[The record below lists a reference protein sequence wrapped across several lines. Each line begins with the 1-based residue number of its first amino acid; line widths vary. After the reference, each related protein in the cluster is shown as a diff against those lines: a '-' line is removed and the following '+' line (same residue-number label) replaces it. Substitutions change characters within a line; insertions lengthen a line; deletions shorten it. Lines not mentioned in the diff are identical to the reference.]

1 MRLALTA
8 AALITLAAGAAQA
21 STPGSWNDLR
31 VRSDKAC
38 IAAAQELRNVR
49 VTAYGDTFQSV
60 TVSNLE
66 GVYKPRHMKGA
77 RGKATCVFDKRSG
90 RAEVQE
96 LQVRR

>member
-1 MRLALTA
+1 MRILLTA
-8 AALITLAAGAAQA
+8 TAMLTLAAGAAQA
-21 STPGSWNDLR
+21 SSPGAWNDLR

-60 TVSNLE
+60 TVSSLE

-77 RGKATCVFDKRSG
+77 RGKATCLFDKRSG

>member
-1 MRLALTA
+1 MRLALTT
-8 AALITLAAGAAQA
+8 AALITLAASAAQA

-49 VTAYGDTFQSV
+49 ITAYGDTFQSV
-60 TVSNLE
+60 TVSSLE
-66 GVYKPRHMKGA
+66 GVYRPKHMKGA

>member
-1 MRLALTA
+1 M
-8 AALITLAAGAAQA
+8 
-21 STPGSWNDLR
+21 
-31 VRSDKAC
+31 
-38 IAAAQELRNVR
+38 
-49 VTAYGDTFQSV
+49 

-66 GVYKPRHMKGA
+66 GVYKPKHMKGA

>member
-1 MRLALTA
+1 MRIALTA
-8 AALITLAAGAAQA
+8 AALLTLAAGAAQA
-21 STPGSWNDLR
+21 SSPGAWNDLR

-38 IAAAQELRNVR
+38 IAAAQELRNAR

-60 TVSNLE
+60 TVSSLE

>member
-1 MRLALTA
+1 MRIALTA
-8 AALITLAAGAAQA
+8 AALLTLAAGSAQA
-21 STPGSWNDLR
+21 STPESWNDLR

-60 TVSNLE
+60 TVSSLE
-66 GVYKPRHMKGA
+66 GVYKTRHMKGA
-77 RGKATCVFDKRSG
+77 RGKAACVFDKRTG

>member
-8 AALITLAAGAAQA
+8 VALLTLAAGAAQA
-21 STPGSWNDLR
+21 SSPAAWNDLR
-31 VRSDKAC
+31 ARSDKAC
-38 IAAAQELRNVR
+38 IAGAQELRNVR

-66 GVYKPRHMKGA
+66 GVYKPKHMKGA
-77 RGKATCVFDKRSG
+77 HGKATCVFDKRTG

>member
-8 AALITLAAGAAQA
+8 AALLTLTAGAAQA
-21 STPGSWNDLR
+21 SSPAAWNDLR
-31 VRSDKAC
+31 ARSDKAC
-38 IAAAQELRNVR
+38 IAGAQELRNVR

-60 TVSNLE
+60 TVSSLE
-66 GVYKPRHMKGA
+66 GVYKPKHMKGA
-77 RGKATCVFDKRSG
+77 RGKATCVFDKRTG

>member
-8 AALITLAAGAAQA
+8 AALVALTASAAQA

-60 TVSNLE
+60 TVSSLE

>member
-1 MRLALTA
+1 MRLILTA
-8 AALITLAAGAAQA
+8 AALLSLTACAAQA
-21 STPGSWNDLR
+21 STPGAWSDLR

-38 IAAAQELRNVR
+38 VAGAQELRNVR

-60 TVSNLE
+60 TVSSLE
-66 GVYKPRHMKGA
+66 GVYKPKHMKGA
-77 RGKATCVFDKRSG
+77 RGKATCVFDKRTG